1 VLLVA
6 KPAGPTSHDAVD
18 QVRRVLG
25 MRRVGHLGTLDPFA
39 AGLLVVV
46 VGRATRLA
54 QYAGGWTK
62 GYEGT
67 LRLGATT
74 STDDLTG
81 EVTAT
86 SEAWRGLDA
95 GAIDA
100 AFARFVGE
108 TMQRPPAFS
117 AVKVGGVRAYK
128 RARRGETVEPVERP
142 VAVDAFAPTAIALP
156 DVRFRAEVSAG
167 TYLRGLA
174 RDVGAA
180 LGCGAHLTALTR
192 TRVGPFALRDAK
204 APAEVTPADV
214 RDSAV
219 LLADLPRRD
228 LTDAERGA
236 VAHGRPIE
244 GRGKGEEG
252 RVALFADGQLLAVAE
267 AVGDVLKP
275 QVVLTDA

>member
-1 VLLVA
+1 MLLVA
-6 KPAGPTSHDAVD
+6 KPAGPTSHDVVD

-54 QYAGGWTK
+54 QYAGAWTK
-62 GYEGT
+62 GYEGR

-81 EVTAT
+81 AVTAT
-86 SEAWRGLDA
+86 SDAWRGL
-95 GAIDA
+95 GKEAIAA
-100 AFARFVGE
+100 AFAGLVGK
-108 TMQRPPAFS
+108 TRQRPPAYS
-117 AVKVGGVRAYK
+117 AVKVDGVRAYK
-128 RARRGETVEPVERP
+128 RARRGEAVAPVERP
-142 VAVDAFAPTAIALP
+142 VEVASFAPTAVALP
-156 DVRFRAEVSAG
+156 DVDFRAEVSAG
-167 TYLRGLA
+167 TYLRALA

-180 LGCGAHLTALTR
+180 LGSGAHLVALTR
-192 TRVGPFALRDAK
+192 TRVGPFALGDARP
-204 APAEVTPADV
+204 AAEVSAADV
-214 RDSAV
+214 RDSAL

-228 LTDAERGA
+228 LTEAERGA

-244 GRGKGEEG
+244 GRGTGDGG
-252 RVALFADGQLLAVAE
+252 RVALFADGHLLAVAE
-267 AVGDVLKP
+267 TVGEVLKP